1 MANTIR
7 IKRRSSA
14 GSSGAPSSLENA
26 ELAYNEADDTLY
38 YGKGTGGAGGS
49 ATTIE
54 AIARIRLLRNKGNYS
69 NRRVSNY
76 SNWAEERMKKGL
88 QVNYVDF
95 SYTGGLL
102 DALMVEYK
110 EGKVR
115 LVFETIEDEVV
126 AEQLDRMYGLGVFEL
141 SEQEEELLK
150 SEVAD
155 MSRDII
161 NNTIKQIL

>member
-1 MANTIR
+1 MNLQEALSMYMGVEAK
-7 IKRRSSA
+7 IKEAVMGQEPAR
-14 GSSGAPSSLENA
+14 LKQVENA
-26 ELAYNEADDTLY
+26 ITD
-38 YGKGTGGAGGS
+38 
-49 ATTIE
+49 
-54 AIARIRLLRNKGNYS
+54 RIRSGKKANGDKIGSYKTYKGNYS

-115 LVFETIEDEVV
+115 LVFKTIEDEVV